1 MYRLILAFGFLISGL
16 AMAAVSATPVVV
28 TKSTWAQLLTE
39 PVWATITFVIVGWFS
54 SPLTSYFKK
63 WFKTEG
69 DQTKRLNYL
78 ITFVLTTIITAMHPF
93 VVGQYQFNLQS
104 LLYVIVVAVVR
115 SITDQGTY
123 QRDVQARVSAV
134 AKTAASEPTSSASFP
149 DSTVHALASM
159 EPDVYQTGIYYPVK
173 DEKFVDPNLQ

>member
-1 MYRLILAFGFLISGL
+1 MYKSILALGFLISGL

-28 TKSTWAQLLTE
+28 TKSTWAQLFTE

-54 SPLTSYFKK
+54 SPLTSYLKK

-93 VVGQYQFNLQS
+93 VVGQYQFSFQS

-134 AKTAASEPTSSASFP
+134 AKSAVSEPTTFAQFP
-149 DSTVHALASM
+149 ATTEHAMTGM
-159 EPDVYQTGIYYPVK
+159 EPDVYQTGIFLPVK